1 VKIRKSAQ
9 EEFLANSENRKLFE
23 QEKLLVEA
31 TELLSELMEKK
42 GVSRAQLAEKIGK
55 SKAFVTQLLRGN
67 HNMTLRTVADLFG
80 ALDHEVCLKSQ
91 PRDRE
96 QVDCTPA
103 FEQKAWGYYYS
114 RVGDFLTLDSQ
125 GTVRP
130 TDENLGGR
138 PTRPEGTVSPLSDN
152 VAA

>member
-1 VKIRKSAQ
+1 MKTLKTAQ
-9 EEFLANSENRKLFE
+9 EEFLASSENRKLFE
-23 QEKLLVEA
+23 QERLLVEA

-42 GVSRAQLAEKIGK
+42 RVSRAELAQKIGK

-91 PRDRE
+91 PRDQE
-96 QVDCTPA
+96 HVDCTP
-103 FEQKAWGYYYS
+103 FVQKVWGYYYS
-114 RVGDFLTLDSQ
+114 RVGDVLTLDSQ
-125 GTVRP
+125 GTLRP
-130 TDENLGGR
+130 TNENLGDR
-138 PTRPEGTVSPLSDN
+138 SIRSERIDSPVSDD